1 MTEEIVNENFVKTSN
16 NIKSL
21 DEAVEAV
28 INMEKIMRSKKPNIL
43 WVAYQQDHLFEKFKA
58 N

>member
-28 INMEKIMRSKKPNIL
+28 INKEKIMRSKKPNIL
-43 WVAYQQDHLFEKFKA
+43 WVAY
-58 N
+58 

>member
-43 WVAYQQDHLFEKFKA
+43 WVAYQQDQIFEKFKA

>member
-28 INMEKIMRSKKPNIL
+28 INMEKIMRSKKPSIL
-43 WVAYQQDHLFEKFKA
+43 WVAYQQDQIFEKFKA

>member
-16 NIKSL
+16 SIKSP

-28 INMEKIMRSKKPNIL
+28 INTEKIMRSKKSNLL
-43 WVAYQQDHLFEKFKA
+43 WVAY
-58 N
+58 